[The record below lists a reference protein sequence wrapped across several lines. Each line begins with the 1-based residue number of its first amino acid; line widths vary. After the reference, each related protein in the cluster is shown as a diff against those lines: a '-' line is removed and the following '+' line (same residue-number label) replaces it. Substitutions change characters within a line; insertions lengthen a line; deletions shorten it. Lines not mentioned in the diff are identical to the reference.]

1 VVDGDGIHPD
11 STLADAY
18 YPEFVSAMS
27 AKGLDLRYAASVVES
42 MEGTSP
48 DAFTLSEEQ
57 WKAFTGFLAKED
69 FTFESLGE
77 RKLKQL
83 EKAASELDYLSEE
96 DIQILLANVE
106 ERKGK
111 VLESQRTEITEYLED
126 YLVQK
131 HFGLEGTL
139 ERGLTRDAQINA
151 AASILLKA
159 GTMEA
164 LLGVK

>member
-1 VVDGDGIHPD
+1 
-11 STLADAY
+11 
-18 YPEFVSAMS
+18 MS
-27 AKGLDLRYAASVVES
+27 AKGLDLRYAASVMGS
-42 MEGTSP
+42 MEGASP
-48 DAFTLSEEQ
+48 DAFALSEVQ
-57 WKAFTGFLAKED
+57 WTAFKEFLTDEA

-96 DIQILLANVE
+96 DIQDLLANVE
-106 ERKGK
+106 QRKGK
-111 VLESQRTEITEYLED
+111 VLESQRAEITEYLED

-139 ERGLTRDAQINA
+139 ERGLTRDVQINA
-151 AASILLKA
+151 AASILLEQ
-159 GTMEA
+159 GTMDA

>member
-1 VVDGDGIHPD
+1 MAGE
-11 STLADAY
+11 A
-18 YPEFVSAMS
+18 
-27 AKGLDLRYAASVVES
+27 
-42 MEGTSP
+42 
-48 DAFTLSEEQ
+48 
-57 WKAFTGFLAKED
+57 

-96 DIQILLANVE
+96 DIQDLIANVE
-106 ERKGK
+106 QRIGK
-111 VLESQRTEITEYLED
+111 VLESQRAEITEYLED

-139 ERGLTRDAQINA
+139 ERGLTRDEQIND
-151 AASILLKA
+151 AASILLEQ